1 MLYILNLART
11 RYTRYP
17 LKLMIQ
23 GLLNLVWLYI
33 FEMGDGVFTKSVRA
47 AKSSVGAALLLEPRR
62 PRMGSDL
69 AAVEDLPADALVPAV
84 RARARPAQRVPAP
97 RLRGANHH

>member
-1 MLYILNLART
+1 
-11 RYTRYP
+11 
-17 LKLMIQ
+17 MIQ

-69 AAVEDLPADALVPAV
+69 AALEDLPADALVPAV